1 MTRGLR
7 DMLWRWVGK
16 VWSYGPLS
24 TFFSTNTGGKLEAN
38 IFKTLAVN
46 QRLAAT

>member
-7 DMLWRWVGK
+7 NMSWEWMGK
-16 VWSYGPLS
+16 IGSYGPLP
-24 TFFSTNTGGKLEAN
+24 TLFSTNTGGKLEAN

-46 QRLAAT
+46 